1 MSGGIM
7 QRRLPVQIFVL
18 FAVVACADASALS
31 APFHKVDPAKLQ
43 GKEFKTLAAAKSACG
58 TSPVVWV
65 NIKGVVFHTQKSR
78 WFGHSKTG
86 IYSCR
91 NAAKAAGFWQSKY

>member
-1 MSGGIM
+1 MH
-7 QRRLPVQIFVL
+7 RLRPVQVMLIFIVSL
-18 FAVVACADASALS
+18 LAGSSAL
-31 APFHKVDPAKLQ
+31 AATYHKADPAKLR
-43 GKEFKTLAAAKSACG
+43 GKEFKRLAAAKAACG

-78 WFGHSKTG
+78 WFGHSRSG

>member
-1 MSGGIM
+1 M
-7 QRRLPVQIFVL
+7 QRRFPVQMFVL
-18 FAVVACADASALS
+18 FAVLTCAGASARA
-31 APFHKVDPAKLQ
+31 APFQKADPAKLQ
-43 GKEFKTLAAAKSACG
+43 GKEFKTLAAAQAACG
-58 TSPVVWV
+58 ASPVVWV